1 MDVKASAKK
10 AVAAIEKTAA
20 APLALITP
28 DTPANPV
35 AAKPAKLPVAK
46 PVPKTIAAKPA
57 APTPPAAP
65 QPAPPAQ
72 DETMNET
79 MQNVAD
85 QAQAQTKSVIDE
97 TQARAKDGMVRGQKM
112 FTEANDFAKGNI
124 EAMIESSK
132 IAARGAE
139 SIAKY
144 SADYARET
152 VAKANENARRFA
164 SVKSPT
170 ELFQL
175 QSELARGAV
184 DALAAESAKFTENY
198 LKLVGEVVQPL
209 SNRFALAAEK
219 AKLAA

>member
-1 MDVKASAKK
+1 MAGTPAAKK
-10 AVAAIEKTAA
+10 PVSTVKPTAAA

-28 DTPANPV
+28 DAPAKPQP
-35 AAKPAKLPVAK
+35 AKPARLPAAR
-46 PVPKTIAAKPA
+46 PAPKTAAKPA

-65 QPAPPAQ
+65 QPAPTK
-72 DETMNET
+72 ETDMTET
-79 MQNVAD
+79 VKNVAEK
-85 QAQAQTKSVIDE
+85 AQAQTKTMIDDA
-97 TQARAKDGMVRGQKM
+97 QGRAKDTMARSQKL
-112 FTEANDFAKGNI
+112 FAESNDFAKGNI
-124 EAMIESSK
+124 EALIESSK

-139 SIAKY
+139 EIAKY

-175 QSELARGAV
+175 QSELARNTV
-184 DALAAESAKFTENY
+184 DAFAAESAKFTENY